1 MEKEKI
7 DKILELTDKR
17 HEAVR
22 KQGCFDDVLKNL
34 EGHNYSN
41 KGLVHGFLDNI
52 NSMYG
57 ASEEIDAFYGKV
69 FEVMK
74 KEWTDI
80 CEKHRAFIS
89 DIDKELAEL

>member
-7 DKILELTDKR
+7 DKILELASKR
-17 HEAVR
+17 YEAVR
-22 KQGCFDDVLKNL
+22 KQGYFDEVLKNL

-41 KGLVHGFLDNI
+41 KGLVHGLLENI
-52 NSMYG
+52 ERMG
-57 ASEEIDAFYGKV
+57 REREEIDDFYGKV
-69 FEVMK
+69 FEVIK

-80 CEKHRAFIS
+80 CEKHRAIIS

>member
-7 DKILELTDKR
+7 DKIIELTDKR
-17 HEAVR
+17 YAAVR
-22 KQGCFDDVLKNL
+22 KQGNFDDVLKNL
-34 EGHNYSN
+34 EGHNYSK
-41 KGLVHGFLDNI
+41 KGLVHEFLDNI
-52 NSMYG
+52 NRLYI

-80 CEKHRAFIS
+80 CEKYRAIIS
-89 DIDKELAEL
+89 DIDKELEEL

>member
-7 DKILELTDKR
+7 EKILELTDKR
-17 HEAVR
+17 YRAVQEQD
-22 KQGCFDDVLKNL
+22 KFDEVLKNL

-41 KGLVHGFLDNI
+41 KGLVLEFLDNI
-52 NSMYG
+52 NSLFG
-57 ASEEIDAFYGKV
+57 ANDEKDALYGKV

-80 CEKHRAFIS
+80 CEKHRTIIS
-89 DIDKELAEL
+89 DVDKELEAL